1 MVCNLF
7 IVSMN
12 KYVVF
17 AESLKDLPAD
27 AVHYDAIIDG
37 VVNALLDADVP
48 VTNSVVTNQDKIKI
62 DHETVRPMNS
72 FLQKA
77 KVALGDLDESN
88 AGIAFAVEF
97 VSRLQKFANDT
108 HAESSITSN
117 LDELQAALM
126 AR

>member
-1 MVCNLF
+1 M
-7 IVSMN
+7 
-12 KYVVF
+12 
-17 AESLKDLPAD
+17 
-27 AVHYDAIIDG
+27 HYDAIIDG

-48 VTNSVVTNQDKIKI
+48 VTNSVVTNQDKIQI

-77 KVALGDLDESN
+77 KVALGDLDDSN

>member
-17 AESLKDLPAD
+17 AESIKDLPAD
-27 AVHYDAIIDG
+27 VAHNDAIIDG
-37 VVNALLDADVP
+37 VVKALLDADVP
-48 VTNSVVTNQDKIKI
+48 VTNSVVTNQDEIKI

-77 KVALGDLDESN
+77 KVVLGELDDSN

-97 VSRLQKFANDT
+97 VSRLQKFAKDT
-108 HAESSITSN
+108 NAESSITNN

>member
-17 AESLKDLPAD
+17 AESIKDLPAD
-27 AVHYDAIIDG
+27 VVHNDAIIDG
-37 VVNALLDADVP
+37 VVKALLDADVP
-48 VTNSVVTNQDKIKI
+48 VTNSVVTNHDEIKI
-62 DHETVRPMNS
+62 DYETVRPMNS

-77 KVALGDLDESN
+77 KVVLGELDDSN

>member
-37 VVNALLDADVP
+37 VVM
-48 VTNSVVTNQDKIKI
+48 
-62 DHETVRPMNS
+62 HY
-72 FLQKA
+72 
-77 KVALGDLDESN
+77 
-88 AGIAFAVEF
+88 
-97 VSRLQKFANDT
+97 
-108 HAESSITSN
+108 
-117 LDELQAALM
+117 
-126 AR
+126 